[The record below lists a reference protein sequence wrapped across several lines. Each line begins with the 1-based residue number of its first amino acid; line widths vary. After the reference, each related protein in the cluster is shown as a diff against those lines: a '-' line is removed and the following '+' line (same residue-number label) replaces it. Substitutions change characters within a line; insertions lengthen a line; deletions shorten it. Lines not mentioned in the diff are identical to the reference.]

1 MDTGNNPQ
9 HQPANKLV
17 TWLQGHLEDW
27 RDSRDDN
34 YLDNWKEYEA
44 LWRGQWRAEDRLRE
58 SERSRIVSPVLQEAI
73 ENHASEIEEGVF
85 GNGDDLFSIDDD
97 YMDKD
102 AKDIDYMQSY
112 MKDCFKQTG
121 LRSAVGEVILLASIY
136 GTGIGEVVVAKEKEM
151 IPATEPMTEVDA
163 VAIGTKSKDKVKVL
177 LNPISPQNFLIDPNA
192 NGIKDAMGCAV
203 EEFVSAHLVAQ
214 NMEDGVY
221 LKKDLMNHAPNESDL
236 EETWIDEEYDQ
247 DKVKIVR
254 YYGLV
259 PEKLLENP
267 ETGEVYEGDSDILE
281 EYGNLVEAIVVVGND
296 SVLLKAEAN
305 PYMLKDRPIV
315 AYQDDTVPK
324 RFWGRGIAEKGYN
337 MQRAIDAQLRA
348 HLDSLAL
355 TTAPMM
361 GMDATRLPRGAKFEV
376 RPGKT
381 ILTNGDPRE
390 VLQPF
395 QFGQT
400 DASNLETAAM
410 FQKMLLQATNT
421 MSTQDDVKAAA
432 GGDLSVALATVLKK
446 NKRTLV
452 NFQDNFLVP
461 FITKVAHRF
470 MQFAPEEFPV
480 ADYKF
485 IANSSLGNLAKEV
498 EQLQYLN
505 LLKTLGPNSPITPI
519 LLEGVIQNSSMEN
532 RAEMTEALQQGTEAQ
547 KKQQAQ
553 VSQIQM
559 GQAQAEIGL
568 NQAEAQENMAQ
579 AQKAQMEAQ
588 MMPKEVQAK
597 LMTSLANNLPSEA
610 EEAEMEFK
618 RRKEVAEIMLKQEA
632 LNIKKQDMID
642 NREIVEMQMKQ
653 KPVDKVKL
661 KQA

>member
-1 MDTGNNPQ
+1 MDLGNNPQ
-9 HQPANKLV
+9 IGPNKLV
-17 TWLQGHLEDW
+17 SWLSGHLMDW

-34 YLDNWKEYEA
+34 YIETWKEYEA
-44 LWRGQWRAEDRLRE
+44 LWRGEWRAEDRLRE
-58 SERSRIVSPVLQEAI
+58 SERSRIVSPILQEAI

-85 GNGDDLFSIDDD
+85 GNGDALFSIDDD
-97 YMDKD
+97 FMDKD

-112 MKDCFKQTG
+112 MKQSFKQTG
-121 LRSAVGEVILLASIY
+121 LRKAVGDIILLASIY
-136 GTGIGEVVVAKEKEM
+136 GTGIGEVVVRKEKDF
-151 IPATEPMTEVDA
+151 IPATQVMKEVDS
-163 VAIGTKSKDKVKVL
+163 VAIGTKSKDKVTVT

-192 NGIKDAMGCAV
+192 TTVQDAMGCAI
-203 EEFVSAHLVAQ
+203 EEFVSAHHVAR
-214 NMEDGVY
+214 NMEEGVY
-221 LKKDLMNHAPNESDL
+221 LKADLGGTSVMENDLDES
-236 EETWIDEEYDQ
+236 WIDEDYDQ

-259 PEKLLENP
+259 PEKLLDNP
-267 ETGEVYEGDSDILE
+267 ENGEVHEGTGDILE
-281 EYGNLVEAIVVVGND
+281 EYGNLVEAIVVIGND
-296 SVLLKAEAN
+296 NVLLKAEAN

-361 GMDATRLPRGAKFEV
+361 GMDATRLPRGARFEV

-400 DASNLETAAM
+400 DASNLETAKA
-410 FQKMLLQATNT
+410 FQTMLLQATNT
-421 MSTQDDVKAAA
+421 MNTQDDVKQAT
-432 GGDLSVALATVLKK
+432 GGELSVALATVLKK

-485 IANSSLGNLAKEV
+485 VANSSLGNLAKEV
-498 EQLQYLN
+498 EQLQFLN
-505 LLKTLGPNSPITPI
+505 LLKTLGPNSPIVPI
-519 LLEGVIQNSSMEN
+519 LLEGIIENSSIEN
-532 RAEMTEALQQGTEAQ
+532 RAMLIETLQKGKEAQ
-547 KKQQAQ
+547 EKQQAQ
-553 VSQIQM
+553 ATQMQM
-559 GQAQAEIGL
+559 GQVQAEIAL
-568 NQAEAQENMAQ
+568 NNSEAQENMAQ
-579 AQKAQMEAQ
+579 AQKYQVDAQLAPQEI
-588 MMPKEVQAK
+588 QAK
-597 LMTSLANNLPSEA
+597 LMTALATNLPSESDEQA
-610 EEAEMEFK
+610 AEFK
-618 RRKEVAEIMLKQEA
+618 RRKETAELMLKQAEME
-632 LNIKKQDMID
+632 IKKQDMID
-642 NREIVEMQMKQ
+642 NKEIVKLQMQQKQ
-653 KPVDKVKL
+653 R
-661 KQA
+661 A

>member
-1 MDTGNNPQ
+1 MDLGNNPQ
-9 HQPANKLV
+9 IGPNKLV
-17 TWLQGHLEDW
+17 SWLTGHLMDW

-34 YLDNWKEYEA
+34 YIETWKEYEA
-44 LWRGQWRAEDRLRE
+44 LWRGEWRAEDRLRE
-58 SERSRIVSPVLQEAI
+58 SERSRIVSPILQEAI

-85 GNGDDLFSIDDD
+85 GNGDSLFSIDDD
-97 YMDKD
+97 FMDKD

-112 MKDCFKQTG
+112 MKQSFKQTG
-121 LRSAVGEVILLASIY
+121 LRKAVGDIILLASIY
-136 GTGIGEVVVAKEKEM
+136 GTGIGEVVVRKEKDF
-151 IPATEPMTEVDA
+151 IPATQVMKEVDS
-163 VAIGTKSKDKVKVL
+163 VAIGTKSKDKVTVT

-192 NGIKDAMGCAV
+192 TTVQDAMGCAI
-203 EEFVSAHLVAQ
+203 EEFVSAHHVAR
-214 NMEDGVY
+214 NMEEGVY
-221 LKKDLMNHAPNESDL
+221 LKADLGGTSVMENDLDES
-236 EETWIDEEYDQ
+236 WIDEDYDQ

-259 PEKLLENP
+259 PEKLLDNP
-267 ETGEVYEGDSDILE
+267 ESGEVYEGTGDILE
-281 EYGNLVEAIVVVGND
+281 EYGNLVEAIVVIGND
-296 SVLLKAEAN
+296 NVLLKAEAN

-361 GMDATRLPRGAKFEV
+361 GMDATRLPRGARFEV

-400 DASNLETAAM
+400 DASNLETAKA
-410 FQKMLLQATNT
+410 FQTMLLQATNT
-421 MSTQDDVKAAA
+421 MNTQDDVKQAT
-432 GGDLSVALATVLKK
+432 GGELSVALATVLKK

-485 IANSSLGNLAKEV
+485 VANSSLGNLAKEV
-498 EQLQYLN
+498 EQLQFLN
-505 LLKTLGPNSPITPI
+505 LLKTLGPNSPIVPI
-519 LLEGVIQNSSMEN
+519 LLEGIIENSSIEN
-532 RAEMTEALQQGTEAQ
+532 RAMLIETLRQGKEAQ
-547 KKQQAQ
+547 EKQQAQ
-553 VSQIQM
+553 ATQMQM
-559 GQAQAEIGL
+559 GQVQAEIAL
-568 NQAEAQENMAQ
+568 NNSEAQENMAQ
-579 AQKAQMEAQ
+579 AQKYQVDAQLAPQEI
-588 MMPKEVQAK
+588 QAK
-597 LMTSLANNLPSEA
+597 LMSALATNLPSEA
-610 EEAEMEFK
+610 DEQAAEFK
-618 RRKEVAEIMLKQEA
+618 RRKETAELMLKQAEME
-632 LNIKKQDMID
+632 IKKQDMID
-642 NREIVEMQMKQ
+642 NKEIVKLQMQQKQ
-653 KPVDKVKL
+653 R
-661 KQA
+661 A

>member
-9 HQPANKLV
+9 MQPANKLV

-27 RDSRDDN
+27 RDSRDEN
-34 YLDNWKEYEA
+34 YLDRWMEYEA
-44 LWRGQWRAEDRLRE
+44 LWRGEWRAEDRLRE

-85 GNGDDLFSIDDD
+85 GNGDDLFTIDDD
-97 YMDKD
+97 FMDKD

-112 MKDCFKQTG
+112 MKQCFKQTG
-121 LRSAVGEVILLASIY
+121 LRSQVGEVILLASIY
-136 GTGIGEVVVAKEKEM
+136 GTGIGEVVVEQTKDYV
-151 IPATEPMTEVDA
+151 PATEVMEEVDSVA
-163 VAIGTKSKDKVKVL
+163 VGTKSKDKVRVY

-192 NGIKDAMGCAV
+192 NGVKDAMGCAV
-203 EEFVSAHLVAQ
+203 EEFVSAHLVAK

-221 LKKDLMNHAPNESDL
+221 MKADLGGEAVPESDL
-236 EETWIDEEYDQ
+236 EETWIDEEYDR

-259 PEKLLENP
+259 PEKLLDDPEN
-267 ETGEVYEGDSDILE
+267 GDVYEGTGDILE
-281 EYGNLVEAIVVVGND
+281 EYGNLVEAIVVIGND
-296 SVLLKAEAN
+296 NVLLKAERS
-305 PYMLKDRPIV
+305 PYMMKDRPIV

-324 RFWGRGIAEKGYN
+324 RFWGRGIAEKGFN
-337 MQRAIDAQLRA
+337 MQKAIDAQLRA

-361 GMDATRLPRGAKFEV
+361 GIDATRLPRGAKFEI
-376 RPGKT
+376 RPGKS

-390 VLQPF
+390 ILQPF
-395 QFGQT
+395 KFGVT
-400 DASNLETAAM
+400 EEANLITAQA
-410 FQKMLLQATNT
+410 FQKMLLSATNT
-421 MSTQDDVKAAA
+421 MSTQEDVKAAA
-432 GGDLSVALATVLKK
+432 GGELSVALSTVLKK

-485 IANSSLGNLAKEV
+485 VANSSLGNLAKEV

-505 LLKTLGPNSPITPI
+505 LLKTLGPNSSITPI
-519 LLEGVIQNSSMEN
+519 LLEGIIQNSSMEN
-532 RAEMTEALQQGTEAQ
+532 RASMIEALTQGTEAQ
-547 KKQQAQ
+547 KQQQAQ
-553 VSQIQM
+553 LSQMQM
-559 GQAQAEIGL
+559 GQAQATMAL
-568 NQAEAQENMAQ
+568 SQAEAQENTAQ

-588 MMPKEVQAK
+588 LMPKEVQAK

-618 RRKEVAEIMLKQEA
+618 RRKDVAELMLKQEA

-642 NREIVEMQMKQ
+642 NRQIVAMQMKQ

-661 KQA
+661 KQV

>member
-1 MDTGNNPQ
+1 M
-9 HQPANKLV
+9 
-17 TWLQGHLEDW
+17 DW

-34 YLDNWKEYEA
+34 YIEIWKEYEA
-44 LWRGQWRAEDRLRE
+44 LWRGEWRAEDRLRE
-58 SERSRIVSPVLQEAI
+58 SERSRIVSPILQEAI

-85 GNGDDLFSIDDD
+85 GNGDALFSIDDD
-97 YMDKD
+97 FMDKD

-112 MKDCFKQTG
+112 MKQSFKQTG
-121 LRSAVGEVILLASIY
+121 LRKAVGDIILLASIY
-136 GTGIGEVVVAKEKEM
+136 GTGIGEVVVRKEKDF
-151 IPATEPMTEVDA
+151 IPATQVMKEVDS
-163 VAIGTKSKDKVKVL
+163 VAIGTKSKDKVTVT

-192 NGIKDAMGCAV
+192 TTVQDAMGCAI
-203 EEFVSAHLVAQ
+203 EEFVSAHHVAK
-214 NMEDGVY
+214 NMEEGVY
-221 LKKDLMNHAPNESDL
+221 LKADLGGTSVMENDLDES
-236 EETWIDEEYDQ
+236 WIDEDYDQ

-259 PEKLLENP
+259 PEKLLDNP
-267 ETGEVYEGDSDILE
+267 ENGEVYEGTGDILE
-281 EYGNLVEAIVVVGND
+281 EYGNLVEAIVVIGND
-296 SVLLKAEAN
+296 NVLLKAEAN

-361 GMDATRLPRGAKFEV
+361 GMDATRLPRGARFEV

-400 DASNLETAAM
+400 DASNLETAKA
-410 FQKMLLQATNT
+410 FQTMLLQATNT
-421 MSTQDDVKAAA
+421 MNTQDDVKQAT
-432 GGDLSVALATVLKK
+432 GGELSVALATVLKK

-485 IANSSLGNLAKEV
+485 VANSSLGNLAKEV
-498 EQLQYLN
+498 EQLQFLN
-505 LLKTLGPNSPITPI
+505 LLKTLGPNSPIVPI
-519 LLEGVIQNSSMEN
+519 LLEGIIENSSIEN
-532 RAEMTEALQQGTEAQ
+532 RAMLIETLQKGKEAQ
-547 KKQQAQ
+547 EKQQAQ
-553 VSQIQM
+553 TTQMQM
-559 GQAQAEIGL
+559 GQVQAEIAL
-568 NQAEAQENMAQ
+568 NNSEAQENMAQ
-579 AQKAQMEAQ
+579 AQKYQVDAQLAPQEI
-588 MMPKEVQAK
+588 QAK
-597 LMTSLANNLPSEA
+597 LMTALATNLPSESDEQA
-610 EEAEMEFK
+610 AEFK
-618 RRKEVAEIMLKQEA
+618 RRKETAELMLKQAEME
-632 LNIKKQDMID
+632 IKKQDMID
-642 NREIVEMQMKQ
+642 NKEIVKLQMQQKQ
-653 KPVDKVKL
+653 R
-661 KQA
+661 A

>member
-1 MDTGNNPQ
+1 MDLGNNPQ
-9 HQPANKLV
+9 IGPNKLV
-17 TWLQGHLEDW
+17 SWLSGHLMDW

-34 YLDNWKEYEA
+34 YIETWKEYEA
-44 LWRGQWRAEDRLRE
+44 LWRGEWRAEDRLRE
-58 SERSRIVSPVLQEAI
+58 SERSRIVSPILQEAI

-85 GNGDDLFSIDDD
+85 GNGDALFSIDDD
-97 YMDKD
+97 FMDKD

-112 MKDCFKQTG
+112 MKQSFKQTG
-121 LRSAVGEVILLASIY
+121 LRKAVGDIILLASIY
-136 GTGIGEVVVAKEKEM
+136 GTGIGEVVVRKEKDF
-151 IPATEPMTEVDA
+151 IPATQVMKEVDS
-163 VAIGTKSKDKVKVL
+163 VAIGTKSKDKVTVT

-192 NGIKDAMGCAV
+192 TTVQDAMGCAI
-203 EEFVSAHLVAQ
+203 EEFVSAHHVAR
-214 NMEDGVY
+214 NMEEGVY
-221 LKKDLMNHAPNESDL
+221 LKADLGGTSVMENDLDES
-236 EETWIDEEYDQ
+236 WIDEDYDQ

-259 PEKLLENP
+259 PEKLLDNP
-267 ETGEVYEGDSDILE
+267 ENGEVHEGTGDILE
-281 EYGNLVEAIVVVGND
+281 EYGNLVEAIVVIGND
-296 SVLLKAEAN
+296 NVLLKAEAN

-361 GMDATRLPRGAKFEV
+361 GMDATRLPRGARFEV

-400 DASNLETAAM
+400 DASNLETAKA
-410 FQKMLLQATNT
+410 FQTMLLQATNT
-421 MSTQDDVKAAA
+421 MNTQDDVKQAT
-432 GGDLSVALATVLKK
+432 GGELSVALATVLKK

-485 IANSSLGNLAKEV
+485 VANSSLGNLAKEV
-498 EQLQYLN
+498 EQLQFLN
-505 LLKTLGPNSPITPI
+505 LLKTLGPNSPIVPI
-519 LLEGVIQNSSMEN
+519 LLEGIIENSSIEN
-532 RAEMTEALQQGTEAQ
+532 RAMLIETLQKGKEAQ
-547 KKQQAQ
+547 EKQQAQ
-553 VSQIQM
+553 ATQMQM
-559 GQAQAEIGL
+559 GQVQAEIAL
-568 NQAEAQENMAQ
+568 NNSEAQENMAQ
-579 AQKAQMEAQ
+579 AQKYQVDAQL
-588 MMPKEVQAK
+588 MPQEIQAK
-597 LMTSLANNLPSEA
+597 LMTALATNLPSESDEQA
-610 EEAEMEFK
+610 AEFK
-618 RRKEVAEIMLKQEA
+618 RRKETAELMLKQAEME
-632 LNIKKQDMID
+632 IKKQDMID
-642 NREIVEMQMKQ
+642 NKEIVKLQMQQKQ
-653 KPVDKVKL
+653 R
-661 KQA
+661 A

>member
-1 MDTGNNPQ
+1 MAQYETD
-9 HQPANKLV
+9 NKLV
-17 TWLQGHLEDW
+17 SWIQGHLMDW
-27 RDSRDDN
+27 RDSRDEN
-34 YLDNWKEYEA
+34 YLEKWKEYER
-44 LWRGQWRAEDRLRE
+44 LWRGEWDSADRLRE
-58 SERSRIVSPVLQEAI
+58 SERSRLVSPVLQEAI

-97 YMDKD
+97 LMDKD
-102 AKDIDYMQSY
+102 AKDVQYMQNY
-112 MKDCFKQTG
+112 MRQCFKQTG
-121 LRSAVGEVILLASIY
+121 LRKAVGDVILLSSIY
-136 GTGIGEVVVAKEKEM
+136 GTGIGEVVLTKKKELVPATQVMDDVESVAVGTKEKDSVS
-151 IPATEPMTEVDA
+151 IT
-163 VAIGTKSKDKVKVL
+163 

-192 NGIKDAMGCAV
+192 TTIDDAMGCAI
-203 EEFVSAHLVAQ
+203 EEFVSSHHVAK
-214 NMEDGVY
+214 NIEDGVY
-221 LKKDLMNHAPNESDL
+221 LDADLGGNSSSEFDL

-247 DKVKIVR
+247 DRIKIVR

-259 PEKLLENP
+259 PEKLLDNP
-267 ETGEVYEGDSDILE
+267 DSGETYEGTGDILQ
-281 EYGNLVEAIVVVGND
+281 EYGNLVEAMVVIGND
-296 SVLLKAEAN
+296 DVLLKAERS
-305 PYMLKDRPIV
+305 PYMMKDRPLV

-400 DASNLETAAM
+400 DSSNLETAKA
-410 FQKMLLQATNT
+410 FQTMLLQATNT
-421 MSTQDDVKAAA
+421 MNTQDDVKQAT
-432 GGDLSVALATVLKK
+432 GGELSVALATVLKK

-485 IANSSLGNLAKEV
+485 VANSSLGNLAKEV
-498 EQLQYLN
+498 EQLQFLN
-505 LLKTLGPNSPITPI
+505 LLKTLGPNSPIVPI
-519 LLEGVIQNSSMEN
+519 LLEGIIENSSIEN
-532 RAEMTEALQQGTEAQ
+532 RAMLIETLQKGKEAQ
-547 KKQQAQ
+547 EKQQAQ
-553 VSQIQM
+553 TTQMQM
-559 GQAQAEIGL
+559 GQVQAEIAL
-568 NQAEAQENMAQ
+568 NNSEAQENMAQ
-579 AQKAQMEAQ
+579 AQKYQVEAQ
-588 MMPKEVQAK
+588 LAPQEIQAK
-597 LMTSLANNLPSEA
+597 LMSALATNLPSEA
-610 EEAEMEFK
+610 DEQAAEFK
-618 RRKEVAEIMLKQEA
+618 RRKETAELMLKQAEME
-632 LNIKKQDMID
+632 IKKQDMID
-642 NREIVEMQMKQ
+642 NKEIVKLQMQQKQ
-653 KPVDKVKL
+653 R
-661 KQA
+661 A

>member
-1 MDTGNNPQ
+1 MDLGNNPQ
-9 HQPANKLV
+9 IGPNKLV
-17 TWLQGHLEDW
+17 SWLTGHLMDW

-34 YLDNWKEYEA
+34 YIETWKEYEA
-44 LWRGQWRAEDRLRE
+44 LWRGEWRAEDRLRE
-58 SERSRIVSPVLQEAI
+58 SERSRIVSPILQEAI

-85 GNGDDLFSIDDD
+85 GNGDSLFSIDDD
-97 YMDKD
+97 FMDKD

-112 MKDCFKQTG
+112 MKQSFKQTG
-121 LRSAVGEVILLASIY
+121 LRKAVGDIILLASIY
-136 GTGIGEVVVAKEKEM
+136 GTGIGEVVVRKEKDF
-151 IPATEPMTEVDA
+151 IPATQVMKEVDS
-163 VAIGTKSKDKVKVL
+163 VAIGTKSKDKVTVT

-192 NGIKDAMGCAV
+192 TTVQDAMGCAI
-203 EEFVSAHLVAQ
+203 EEFVSAHHVAR
-214 NMEDGVY
+214 NMEEGVY
-221 LKKDLMNHAPNESDL
+221 LKADLGGTSVMENDLDES
-236 EETWIDEEYDQ
+236 WIDEDYDQ

-259 PEKLLENP
+259 PEKLLDNP
-267 ETGEVYEGDSDILE
+267 ESGEVYEGTGDILE
-281 EYGNLVEAIVVVGND
+281 EYGNLVEAIVVIGND
-296 SVLLKAEAN
+296 NVLLKAEAN

-361 GMDATRLPRGAKFEV
+361 GMDATRLPRGARFEV

-400 DASNLETAAM
+400 DASNLETAKA
-410 FQKMLLQATNT
+410 FQTMLLQATNT
-421 MSTQDDVKAAA
+421 MNTQDDVKQAT
-432 GGDLSVALATVLKK
+432 GGELSVALATVLKK

-485 IANSSLGNLAKEV
+485 VANSSLGNLAKEV
-498 EQLQYLN
+498 EQLQFLN
-505 LLKTLGPNSPITPI
+505 LLKTLGPNSPIVPI
-519 LLEGVIQNSSMEN
+519 LLEGIIENSSIEN
-532 RAEMTEALQQGTEAQ
+532 RAMLIETLRQGKEAQ
-547 KKQQAQ
+547 EKQQAQ
-553 VSQIQM
+553 ATQMQM
-559 GQAQAEIGL
+559 GQVQAEIAL
-568 NQAEAQENMAQ
+568 NNSEAQENMAQ
-579 AQKAQMEAQ
+579 AQKYQVDAQLAPQEI
-588 MMPKEVQAK
+588 QAK
-597 LMTSLANNLPSEA
+597 LMTALATNLPSESDEQA
-610 EEAEMEFK
+610 AEFK
-618 RRKEVAEIMLKQEA
+618 RRKETAELMLKQAEME
-632 LNIKKQDMID
+632 IKKQDMID
-642 NREIVEMQMKQ
+642 NKEIVKLQMQQKQ
-653 KPVDKVKL
+653 R
-661 KQA
+661 A

>member
-1 MDTGNNPQ
+1 MDSRNNPQ
-9 HQPANKLV
+9 GVGTSSPLV
-17 TWLQGHLEDW
+17 TWLSGHLEDW
-27 RDSRDDN
+27 RESRDEN
-34 YLDNWKEYEA
+34 HLNMWKEYEA
-44 LWRGQWRAEDRLRE
+44 LWRGEWRAEDRLRE

-73 ENHASEIEEGVF
+73 ENHASEVEEGVF
-85 GNGDDLFSIDDD
+85 GNGDDLFTIDDD
-97 YMDKD
+97 FMDKD
-102 AKDIDYMQSY
+102 AKDIDYMQQY
-112 MKDCFKQTG
+112 MKQCFKQTG

-136 GTGIGEVVVAKEKEM
+136 GTGIGEVVVEETKDT
-151 IPATEPMTEVDA
+151 IPATEVMDEVES
-163 VAIGTKSKDKVKVL
+163 VAIGTKSKDKVNVL

-192 NGIKDAMGCAV
+192 TCVKDAMGCAV
-203 EEFVSAHLVAQ
+203 EEFVSAHLVAR
-214 NMEDGVY
+214 NMEEGIY
-221 LKKDLMNHAPNESDL
+221 KKADLGGIAPPDYAL

-247 DKVKIVR
+247 DRVKIVR

-259 PEKLLENP
+259 PEKLLDDPEN
-267 ETGEVYEGDSDILE
+267 GSVYENTGDILE
-281 EYGNLVEAIVVVGND
+281 EYGNLVEAIVVIGND
-296 SVLLKAEAN
+296 NVLLKAEAN

-324 RFWGRGIAEKGYN
+324 RFWGRGVAEKGYN

-400 DASNLETAAM
+400 DSSNLETAAA

-421 MSTQDDVKAAA
+421 MSTQDDVKQVA

-485 IANSSLGNLAKEV
+485 VANSSLGNLAKEV
-498 EQLQYLN
+498 EQVQYLN
-505 LLKTLGPNSPITPI
+505 LLKTLGPNSPIVPV
-519 LLEGVIQNSSMEN
+519 LLEGIINNSSLEN
-532 RAEMTEALQQGTEAQ
+532 RASLIETLQQGAEAQ
-547 KKQQAQ
+547 KQQQAQ
-553 VSQIQM
+553 VAQVQQA
-559 GQAQAEIGL
+559 QAQAEIAL
-568 NQAEAQENMAQ
+568 NNAEAQENMAQ
-579 AQKAQMEAQ
+579 AQKYQVEAQ
-588 MMPKEVQAK
+588 LAPQEIQAK
-597 LMTSLANNLPSEA
+597 VMASLTTNLPSEA
-610 EEAEMEFK
+610 DEMAAAFK
-618 RRKEVAEIMLKQEA
+618 RRKETAELMLKQSE
-632 LNIKKQDMID
+632 LEIKKQDMID
-642 NREIVEMQMKQ
+642 NKEIVEMQMQ
-653 KPVDKVKL
+653 DK

>member
-1 MDTGNNPQ
+1 MADNKYTPT
-9 HQPANKLV
+9 NKLV
-17 TWLQGHLEDW
+17 TWLAGHLEDW
-27 RDSRDDN
+27 RDSRNDN
-34 YLDNWKEYEA
+34 YLDNWMEYEA
-44 LWRGQWRAEDRLRE
+44 LWRGEWRVEDRLRE

-97 YMDKD
+97 YMDKN
-102 AKDIDYMQSY
+102 AADIDYMQSY

-121 LRSAVGEVILLASIY
+121 LRSQVGEVILLASIY
-136 GTGIGEVVVAKEKEM
+136 GTGIGEVVVAEETDY
-151 IPATEPMTEVDA
+151 IPATEVMEDVDS
-163 VAIGTKSKDKVKVL
+163 VAIGTKSKKKIQVL
-177 LNPISPQNFLIDPNA
+177 LNPVSPQNFLIDPNA

-203 EEFVSAHLVAQ
+203 EEFVSAHLVAK

-221 LKKDLMNHAPNESDL
+221 MEADLNGTAPEETEL
-236 EETWIDEEYDQ
+236 EESWIDEDYDQ

-259 PEKLLENP
+259 PEKLLDNP
-267 ETGEVYEGDSDILE
+267 ENGESYEGTGDILE
-281 EYGNLVEAIVVVGND
+281 EYGNLVEAIVVIGND
-296 SVLLKAEAN
+296 NVLLKAERS
-305 PYMLKDRPIV
+305 PYMMKDRPIV

-361 GMDATRLPRGAKFEV
+361 GIDATRLPRGAKFEI
-376 RPGKT
+376 RPGKS

-390 VLQPF
+390 ILQPF
-395 QFGQT
+395 KFGVT
-400 DASNLETAAM
+400 EEANLVTAQA
-410 FQKMLLQATNT
+410 FQKMLLSATNT

-485 IANSSLGNLAKEV
+485 VANSSLGNLAKEV

-505 LLKTLGPNSPITPI
+505 LLKTLGPNSPVVPL
-519 LLEGVIQNSSMEN
+519 LLEGIVNNSSMEN
-532 RAEMTEALQQGTEAQ
+532 RAEIIATLKEEAQ
-547 KKQQAQ
+547 AQAKQAQQQAQLQQAQ
-553 VSQIQM
+553 VQSGIQLQ
-559 GQAQAEIGL
+559 GS
-568 NQAEAQENMAQ
+568 EAQSNMAK
-579 AQKAQMEAQ
+579 AQKDQVDAQ
-588 MMPKEVQAK
+588 MMPKEIQAK
-597 LMTSLANNLPSEA
+597 LMTALATNLPSEA
-610 EEAEMEFK
+610 DEKEAEFK
-618 RRKEVAEIMLKQEA
+618 RREATAKLMLRQEEINLK
-632 LNIKKQDMID
+632 KVDMQD
-642 NREIVEMQMKQ
+642 NKEIVKMQMQ
-653 KPVDKVKL
+653 K
-661 KQA
+661 

>member
-1 MDTGNNPQ
+1 MDSGNNPQ
-9 HQPANKLV
+9 IGPNKLV
-17 TWLQGHLEDW
+17 SWLNGHLMDW

-34 YLDNWKEYEA
+34 YIDTWKEYEA
-44 LWRGQWRAEDRLRE
+44 LWRGEWRAEDRLRE

-85 GNGDDLFSIDDD
+85 GNGDDLFTIDDD
-97 YMDKD
+97 FMDKD

-112 MKDCFKQTG
+112 MKQCFKQTG
-121 LRSAVGEVILLASIY
+121 LRSQVGEVILLASIY
-136 GTGIGEVVVAKEKEM
+136 GTGIGEVVVEQTKDYV
-151 IPATEPMTEVDA
+151 PATEVMEEVDSVA
-163 VAIGTKSKDKVKVL
+163 VGTKSKDKVRVY
-177 LNPISPQNFLIDPNA
+177 LNPVSPQNFLIDPNA
-192 NGIKDAMGCAV
+192 TSIKDAMGCAV
-203 EEFVSAHLVAQ
+203 EEFVSAHQVAK

-221 LKKDLMNHAPNESDL
+221 LKADLGGTSVMEGDLDES
-236 EETWIDEEYDQ
+236 WIDEDYDQ

-259 PEKLLENP
+259 PEKLLNKPEN
-267 ETGEVYEGDSDILE
+267 GEFYEGTGDILE
-281 EYGNLVEAIVVVGND
+281 EYGNLVEAIVVIGND
-296 SVLLKAEAN
+296 NVLLKAEAN
-305 PYMLKDRPIV
+305 PYMLKDRPII

-400 DASNLETAAM
+400 DTSNLETAKM
-410 FQKMLLQATNT
+410 FQTMLLQATNT
-421 MSTQDDVKAAA
+421 MSTQDDVKQAA

-470 MQFAPEEFPV
+470 MQFSPEEFPV

-485 IANSSLGNLAKEV
+485 VANSSLGNLAKEV

-505 LLKTLGPNSPITPI
+505 LLKTLGPNSPVVPI
-519 LLEGVIQNSSMEN
+519 LLEGIINNSSLEN
-532 RAEMTEALQQGTEAQ
+532 RAAMIETLQKGQEAQ
-547 KKQQAQ
+547 KQQQAQ
-553 VSQIQM
+553 ATQIQM

-610 EEAEMEFK
+610 DEAEAEFK
-618 RRKEVAEIMLKQEA
+618 RRREVAELMLKQEE
-632 LNIKKQDMID
+632 LRIKQQDMID
-642 NREIVEMQMKQ
+642 NKEIVKLQMQEKRR
-653 KPVDKVKL
+653 
-661 KQA
+661 A

>member
-1 MDTGNNPQ
+1 MDSGNNPQ
-9 HQPANKLV
+9 IGPNKLV
-17 TWLQGHLEDW
+17 SWLNGHLMDW

-34 YLDNWKEYEA
+34 YIDTWKEYEA
-44 LWRGQWRAEDRLRE
+44 LWRGEWRAEDRLRE

-85 GNGDDLFSIDDD
+85 GNGDDLFTIDDD
-97 YMDKD
+97 FMDKD

-112 MKDCFKQTG
+112 MKQCFKQTG
-121 LRSAVGEVILLASIY
+121 LRSQVGEVILLASIY
-136 GTGIGEVVVAKEKEM
+136 GTGIGEVVVEQTKDYV
-151 IPATEPMTEVDA
+151 PATEVMEEVDSVA
-163 VAIGTKSKDKVKVL
+163 VGTKSKDKVRVY
-177 LNPISPQNFLIDPNA
+177 LNPVSPQNFLIDPNA
-192 NGIKDAMGCAV
+192 TSIKDAMGCAV
-203 EEFVSAHLVAQ
+203 EEFVSAHQVAK

-221 LKKDLMNHAPNESDL
+221 LKADLGGTSVMEGDLDES
-236 EETWIDEEYDQ
+236 WIDEDYDQ

-259 PEKLLENP
+259 PEKLLNNP
-267 ETGEVYEGDSDILE
+267 ENGEFYEGTGDILE
-281 EYGNLVEAIVVVGND
+281 EYGNLVEAIVVIGND
-296 SVLLKAEAN
+296 NVLLKAEPN
-305 PYMLKDRPIV
+305 PYMLKDRPII

-361 GMDATRLPRGAKFEV
+361 GMDATRLPRGARFEV

-400 DASNLETAAM
+400 DTSNLETAKM
-410 FQKMLLQATNT
+410 FQTMLLQATNT
-421 MSTQDDVKAAA
+421 MSTQDDVKQAA

-470 MQFAPEEFPV
+470 MQFSPEEFPV

-485 IANSSLGNLAKEV
+485 VANSSLGNLAKEV

-505 LLKTLGPNSPITPI
+505 LLKTLGPNSPVVPI
-519 LLEGVIQNSSMEN
+519 LLEGIINNSSLEN
-532 RAEMTEALQQGTEAQ
+532 RAVMIETLQQGQEAQ
-547 KKQQAQ
+547 KQQQAQ
-553 VSQIQM
+553 VTQLQM

-597 LMTSLANNLPSEA
+597 LMSSLANNLPSESD
-610 EEAEMEFK
+610 EAEAEFK
-618 RRKEVAEIMLKQEA
+618 RRKEVAELMLKQEE
-632 LNIKKQDMID
+632 LRIKQQDMID
-642 NREIVEMQMKQ
+642 NKEIVKLQMQEKRR
-653 KPVDKVKL
+653 
-661 KQA
+661 A

>member
-1 MDTGNNPQ
+1 MDLGNNPQ
-9 HQPANKLV
+9 IGPNKLV
-17 TWLQGHLEDW
+17 SWLTGHLMDW
-27 RDSRDDN
+27 RDSRDNN
-34 YLDNWKEYEA
+34 YLETWKEYEA
-44 LWRGQWRAEDRLRE
+44 LWRGEWRAEDRLRE
-58 SERSRIVSPVLQEAI
+58 SERSRIVSPILQEAI

-85 GNGDDLFSIDDD
+85 GNGDSLFSIDDD
-97 YMDKD
+97 FMDKD

-112 MKDCFKQTG
+112 MKQSFKQTG
-121 LRSAVGEVILLASIY
+121 LRKAVGDIILLASIY
-136 GTGIGEVVVAKEKEM
+136 GTGIGEVVVRKEKDL
-151 IPATEPMTEVDA
+151 IPATEVMKEVDS
-163 VAIGTKSKDKVKVL
+163 VAIGTKSKDKVTVT

-192 NGIKDAMGCAV
+192 TTVQDAMGCAI
-203 EEFVSAHLVAQ
+203 EEFVSAHHVAK

-221 LKKDLMNHAPNESDL
+221 LKADLGGTAVDEADLDES
-236 EETWIDEEYDQ
+236 WIDEDYDQ

-259 PEKLLENP
+259 PEKLLDSPEN
-267 ETGEVYEGDSDILE
+267 GEVYSGTGDILE
-281 EYGNLVEAIVVVGND
+281 EYGNLVEAIVVIGND
-296 SVLLKAEAN
+296 NVLLKAEAN

-324 RFWGRGIAEKGYN
+324 RFWGRGVAEKGYN

-400 DASNLETAAM
+400 DASNLETAKA
-410 FQKMLLQATNT
+410 FQTMLLQATNT
-421 MSTQDDVKAAA
+421 MNTQDDVKQSA
-432 GGDLSVALATVLKK
+432 GGELSVALATVLKK

-485 IANSSLGNLAKEV
+485 VANSSLGNLAKEV
-498 EQLQYLN
+498 EQIQFLN
-505 LLKTLGPNSPITPI
+505 LLKTLGPNSPIVPI
-519 LLEGVIQNSSMEN
+519 LLEGVIENSSIEN
-532 RAEMTEALQQGTEAQ
+532 RATLIETLRKGKEAQ
-547 KKQQAQ
+547 DKQQAQ
-553 VSQIQM
+553 TTQMQM
-559 GQAQAEIGL
+559 GQVQAEIAL
-568 NQAEAQENMAQ
+568 NNSEAQENMAQ
-579 AQKAQMEAQ
+579 AQKYQVDAQLAPQEI
-588 MMPKEVQAK
+588 QAK
-597 LMTSLANNLPSEA
+597 LMSALATNLPSESD
-610 EEAEMEFK
+610 EREAEFK
-618 RRKEVAEIMLKQEA
+618 RRKETAEIMLKKAE
-632 LNIKKQDMID
+632 LDIKRQDMID
-642 NREIVEMQMKQ
+642 NKEIVKLQMQQKQ
-653 KPVDKVKL
+653 R
-661 KQA
+661 A

>member
-1 MDTGNNPQ
+1 MDSGNNPQ
-9 HQPANKLV
+9 IGPNKLV
-17 TWLQGHLEDW
+17 SWLSGHLMDW

-34 YLDNWKEYEA
+34 YIETWKEYEA
-44 LWRGQWRAEDRLRE
+44 LWRGEWRAEDRLRE
-58 SERSRIVSPVLQEAI
+58 SERSRIVSPILQEAI

-85 GNGDDLFSIDDD
+85 GNGDALFSIDDD
-97 YMDKD
+97 FMDKD

-112 MKDCFKQTG
+112 MKQSFKQTG
-121 LRSAVGEVILLASIY
+121 LRKAVGDIILLASIY
-136 GTGIGEVVVAKEKEM
+136 GTGIGEVVVRKEKDF
-151 IPATEPMTEVDA
+151 IPATQVMKEVDS
-163 VAIGTKSKDKVKVL
+163 VAIGTKSKDKVTVT

-192 NGIKDAMGCAV
+192 TTVQDAMGCAI
-203 EEFVSAHLVAQ
+203 EEFVSAHHVAK
-214 NMEDGVY
+214 NMEEGVY
-221 LKKDLMNHAPNESDL
+221 LKADLGGTSVMENDLDES
-236 EETWIDEEYDQ
+236 WIDEDYDQ

-259 PEKLLENP
+259 PEKLLDNP
-267 ETGEVYEGDSDILE
+267 ENGEVYEGTGDILE
-281 EYGNLVEAIVVVGND
+281 EYGNLVEAIVVIGND
-296 SVLLKAEAN
+296 NVLLKAEAN

-361 GMDATRLPRGAKFEV
+361 GMDATRLPRGARFEV

-400 DASNLETAAM
+400 DASNLETAKA
-410 FQKMLLQATNT
+410 FQTMLLQATNT
-421 MSTQDDVKAAA
+421 MNTQDDVKQAT
-432 GGDLSVALATVLKK
+432 GGELSVALATVLKK

-461 FITKVAHRF
+461 FISKLAHRF

-485 IANSSLGNLAKEV
+485 VANSSLGNLAKEV
-498 EQLQYLN
+498 EQLQFLN
-505 LLKTLGPNSPITPI
+505 LLKTLGPNSPIVPI
-519 LLEGVIQNSSMEN
+519 LLEGIIENSSIEN
-532 RAEMTEALQQGTEAQ
+532 RAMLIETLQKGKEAQ
-547 KKQQAQ
+547 EKQQAQ
-553 VSQIQM
+553 TTQMQM
-559 GQAQAEIGL
+559 GQVQAEIAL
-568 NQAEAQENMAQ
+568 NNSEAQENMAQ
-579 AQKAQMEAQ
+579 AQKYQVDAQLAPQEI
-588 MMPKEVQAK
+588 QAK
-597 LMTSLANNLPSEA
+597 LMTALATNLPSESDEQA
-610 EEAEMEFK
+610 AEFK
-618 RRKEVAEIMLKQEA
+618 RRKETAELMLKQAEME
-632 LNIKKQDMID
+632 IKKQDMID
-642 NREIVEMQMKQ
+642 NKEIVKLQMQQKQ
-653 KPVDKVKL
+653 R
-661 KQA
+661 A

>member
-1 MDTGNNPQ
+1 MDLGNNPQ
-9 HQPANKLV
+9 IGPNKLV
-17 TWLQGHLEDW
+17 SWLNGHLMDW

-34 YLDNWKEYEA
+34 YLDTWKEYEA
-44 LWRGQWRAEDRLRE
+44 LWRGEWRAEDRLRE
-58 SERSRIVSPVLQEAI
+58 SERSRIVSPILQEAI

-85 GNGDDLFSIDDD
+85 GNGDALFSIDDD
-97 YMDKD
+97 FMDKD

-112 MKDCFKQTG
+112 MKQSFKQTG
-121 LRSAVGEVILLASIY
+121 LRKAVGDIILLASIY
-136 GTGIGEVVVAKEKEM
+136 GTGIGEVVVRKEKDF
-151 IPATEPMTEVDA
+151 IPATQVMKEVDS
-163 VAIGTKSKDKVKVL
+163 VAIGTKSKDKVTVT

-192 NGIKDAMGCAV
+192 TTVHDAMGCAI
-203 EEFVSAHLVAQ
+203 EEFVSAHHVAK
-214 NMEDGVY
+214 NMEEGVY
-221 LKKDLMNHAPNESDL
+221 LKADLAGTSVMEGDLDES
-236 EETWIDEEYDQ
+236 WIDEDYDQ

-259 PEKLLENP
+259 PEKLLDNP
-267 ETGEVYEGDSDILE
+267 ENGEAYEGTGDLLE
-281 EYGNLVEAIVVVGND
+281 EYGNLVEAIVVIGND
-296 SVLLKAEAN
+296 NVLLKAEAN

-400 DASNLETAAM
+400 DSSNLETAKA
-410 FQKMLLQATNT
+410 FQTMLLQATNT
-421 MSTQDDVKAAA
+421 MNTQDDVKQAS
-432 GGDLSVALATVLKK
+432 GGELSVALATVLKK

-485 IANSSLGNLAKEV
+485 VANSSLGNLAKEV
-498 EQLQYLN
+498 EQLQFLN
-505 LLKTLGPNSPITPI
+505 LMKTLGPNSPIVPI
-519 LLEGVIQNSSMEN
+519 LLEGVIENSSLEN
-532 RAEMTEALQQGTEAQ
+532 RATLIETLQQGKKAQ
-547 KKQQAQ
+547 EQQQAQ
-553 VSQIQM
+553 TTQMQM
-559 GQAQAEIGL
+559 GQVQAEIAL
-568 NQAEAQENMAQ
+568 NNSEAQENMAQ
-579 AQKAQMEAQ
+579 AQKYQVDAQLAPQEI
-588 MMPKEVQAK
+588 QAK
-597 LMTSLANNLPSEA
+597 LMSALATNLPSESDERA
-610 EEAEMEFK
+610 AEFK
-618 RRKEVAEIMLKQEA
+618 RRKETAELMLKQSEIE
-632 LNIKKQDMID
+632 IKKQDMID
-642 NREIVEMQMKQ
+642 NKEIVKMQMM
-653 KPVDKVKL
+653 DKKS
-661 KQA
+661 A